1 LPSLSRKPLAA
12 VQQSTGLFASAQKRN
27 LILALLIFVATLAI
41 YNPVN
46 RHPFVNY
53 DDDRYVVDNPNV
65 HGGLTWPTISWA
77 FTTTEQANWHPLTWL
92 SHVVDYQ
99 LFHANPAGHHFT
111 SLVIH
116 SVNAA
121 LLFLLLAYATGRTGP
136 SLFVAA
142 LFALHPI
149 NVESVAWVAERKN
162 VLSTF
167 FFFLSL
173 GAYGWYAM
181 QPTWRRYLAVFVL
194 FAMGLMSKP
203 MVITLPFVL
212 LLLDCWPLQRMK
224 GNLPKLI
231 AEKIP
236 LFILSAAS
244 AIITMRAQQSGG
256 AMRSTL
262 QFSLWVRL
270 ENAVVAYAMYLWKM
284 LWPTNLA
291 PLYPHPGNSLA
302 AWQVVV
308 SSLAL
313 LAITALVVQF
323 RSQRYL
329 VLGWLWFL
337 GTLIP
342 VIGLIQVGDQAMADR
357 YAYIPLIGIFI
368 MLAYGS
374 ADLVSLKGLGKV
386 VPSVAAACILVAFGF
401 TTVRQL
407 GYWADNYE
415 LWAHT
420 LKVTQNN
427 FIAEDNL
434 GGALVLAGKTEE
446 AYPHFQAAAA
456 INPRDPMSHSNL
468 GAYLQEHNHLPE
480 AIEQYQTTISLAND
494 PALLSPTYSNLG
506 TAYRELGDDAKAE
519 EAYKESLRLNPGQ
532 YNACTGMGRL
542 RERQGNLQEAIS
554 YYSQALALRPT
565 DSGYVLLGHA
575 LQHAGKSR
583 QALDA
588 YNEALR
594 INPESNEAQS
604 GIISLSHQ

>member
-1 LPSLSRKPLAA
+1 
-12 VQQSTGLFASAQKRN
+12 
-27 LILALLIFVATLAI
+27 
-41 YNPVN
+41 
-46 RHPFVNY
+46 
-53 DDDRYVVDNPNV
+53 
-65 HGGLTWPTISWA
+65 
-77 FTTTEQANWHPLTWL
+77 
-92 SHVVDYQ
+92 
-99 LFHANPAGHHFT
+99 
-111 SLVIH
+111 
-116 SVNAA
+116 
-121 LLFLLLAYATGRTGP
+121 
-136 SLFVAA
+136 
-142 LFALHPI
+142 
-149 NVESVAWVAERKN
+149 
-162 VLSTF
+162 
-167 FFFLSL
+167 
-173 GAYGWYAM
+173 
-181 QPTWRRYLAVFVL
+181 
-194 FAMGLMSKP
+194 
-203 MVITLPFVL
+203 
-212 LLLDCWPLQRMK
+212 
-224 GNLPKLI
+224 
-231 AEKIP
+231 
-236 LFILSAAS
+236 
-244 AIITMRAQQSGG
+244 
-256 AMRSTL
+256 
-262 QFSLWVRL
+262 
-270 ENAVVAYAMYLWKM
+270 MYLWKM
-284 LWPTNLA
+284 LWPAKLA

-302 AWQVVV
+302 VWQVVA

-374 ADLVSLKGLGKV
+374 ADFVSLKKLGKV

-407 GYWADNYE
+407 GYWADNCE
-415 LWAHT
+415 LWVHT

-480 AIEQYQTTISLAND
+480 AIEQYQATISLAND

-575 LQHAGKSR
+575 LQHAGKSQ

-604 GIISLSHQ
+604 AIIALSH